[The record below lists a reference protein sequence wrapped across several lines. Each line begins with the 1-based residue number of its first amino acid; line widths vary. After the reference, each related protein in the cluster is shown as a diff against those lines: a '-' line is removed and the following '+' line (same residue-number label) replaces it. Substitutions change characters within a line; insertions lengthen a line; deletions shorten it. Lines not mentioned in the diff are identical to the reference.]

1 MTLLLRTRTVVP
13 VILAAFCAVLF
24 FCENA
29 SSRENPVL
37 KNIKL
42 TNDRDHLITYFTV
55 EGAFTEKISN
65 AVHKG
70 VPTTF
75 SFYVSLYKIKEG
87 WLDKNISDIKLTSK
101 LKYDTLKKQFTVT
114 RSWEKDDPFVTSS
127 FEKAKKMM
135 TEVNN
140 LKVEPLAQLEKG
152 EKYQMRIKAE
162 LNRVTMPLYLH
173 YVFFFVSFWDFET
186 DWYIINFTY

>member
-1 MTLLLRTRTVVP
+1 MTLLLRTRTAFP
-13 VILAAFCAVLF
+13 VILAIFYAVLL
-24 FCENA
+24 CGGNA
-29 SSRENPVL
+29 DARENPVL

-55 EGAFTEKISN
+55 EGAFTDKISG
-65 AVHKG
+65 AVKKG

-75 SFYVSLYKIKEG
+75 SFYVSLYRVKEG
-87 WLDKNISDIKLTSK
+87 WLDKNISDIKLTST

-114 RSWEKDDPFVTSS
+114 RSWEEDDPFVTSS
-127 FEKAKKMM
+127 FEKAKKLM

-140 LKVEPLAQLEKG
+140 LKVEPLAYLEKG
-152 EKYQMRIKAE
+152 RKYQMRIKAE